1 MNFRWHHPY
10 GRAVRRGGINKPRRG
25 LVGMEL
31 RSVRAKELL
40 EMVQRFRAR
49 AADCEAG
56 YYRELILRTA
66 NELEAHAQTLAA
78 ENGSVLVLFGDDETP
93 EG

>member
-1 MNFRWHHPY
+1 
-10 GRAVRRGGINKPRRG
+10 
-25 LVGMEL
+25 
-31 RSVRAKELL
+31 
-40 EMVQRFRAR
+40 MVQRFRAR